1 MRPRGYRMKYAPS
14 TPAIAPLA
22 PITGTLDV
30 GAIHTVASAAA
41 IPAAK

>member
-1 MRPRGYRMKYAPS
+1 MKYAPS

-22 PITGTLDV
+22 PITGTFDS